1 MKKIFILILVICLPS
16 ASIAEIEYKEIL
28 EDPTDIEL
36 NLTYA
41 KEHELAGQYKAT
53 IITLERLSML
63 YPVNTDIKLYLLS
76 ILLRIDSGAKLELM
90 IETML
95 QDPNTSEETRDYV
108 LKLLK
113 TIKEKA
119 NPQDKWFAYLDFNY
133 LQNENSNIEGLSKT
147 KRQMFGVNGIGI
159 EQDIPNKLTGI
170 KYDKTYTRGG
180 SFTLGKNLDST
191 SAISFNAGLSEVTQN
206 KGTAS
211 SNDLTSASISY
222 SKIFGKHYFLPFAY
236 FSKLD
241 YQNTY
246 AVTTTKGLG
255 FSNSYNVT
263 KDYAL
268 TYGTNISDTSINTI
282 EQNAS
287 GKNNPNNKNNQIFT
301 VNFGSNYTFFD
312 KNLISTKFLLTKKE
326 AKADYN
332 AYRSPG
338 FNVGLTR
345 LLPFGTFKVDKLFLR
360 TKYDKENLFNAN
372 LDREDRTNITTYQL
386 SGKITQLLPHPYFTK
401 IIDPQGL
408 IFYTLKHSKTDTDST
423 ILNYDAITK
432 NTSFN
437 IIKRFNL
444 SKFLNE

>member
-1 MKKIFILILVICLPS
+1 MKRIFFLIIIILLPS
-16 ASIAEIEYKEIL
+16 VSVAEIKYKEIL
-28 EDPTDIEL
+28 EDPTDIKL
-36 NLTYA
+36 NLSYA
-41 KEHELAGQYKAT
+41 KEKELAGEYKAT

-76 ILLRIDSGAKLELM
+76 ILLRIDSVAKLELM

-95 QDPNTSEETRDYV
+95 QDPNTSAETREYV

-119 NPQDKWFAYLDFNY
+119 NPQDKWFAYFDLNY
-133 LQNENSNIEGLSKT
+133 MQNENSNIEGLSKT
-147 KRQMFGVNGIGI
+147 ERQMFGVNGIGV
-159 EQDIPNKLTGI
+159 EQDIPNKLTGT

-180 SFTLGKNLDST
+180 SFTLGKNIDST

-206 KGTAS
+206 IRAAA
-211 SNDLTSASISY
+211 SNDLTSGSISY

-236 FSKLD
+236 YSKVD
-241 YQNTY
+241 YENTY
-246 AVTTTKGLG
+246 AVTSTRGVG

-263 KDYAL
+263 KDYAF
-268 TYGTNISDTSINTI
+268 TYGTNISDTSVNTI
-282 EQNAS
+282 EQNVS

-301 VNFGSNYTFFD
+301 INFGSNYTFFD

-338 FNVGLTR
+338 FNIGLTR

-360 TKYDKENLFNAN
+360 TMYDKENLFNAN
-372 LDREDRTNITTYQL
+372 IDREDKTNITTYQL
-386 SGKITQLLPHPYFTK
+386 SGKIAQLIPFAK
-401 IIDPQGL
+401 IIDPEGL